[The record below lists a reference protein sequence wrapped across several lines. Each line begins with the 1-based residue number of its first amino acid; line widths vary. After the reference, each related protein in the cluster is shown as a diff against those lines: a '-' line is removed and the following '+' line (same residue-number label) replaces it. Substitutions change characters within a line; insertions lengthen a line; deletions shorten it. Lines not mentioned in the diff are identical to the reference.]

1 MRSAE
6 SDDREMLCEPGDRRV
21 PLRRS
26 EKERQQN
33 QGGNLGQKDARQEK
47 KKESDLSR
55 MGEMSREKK
64 EGQQKRR

>member
-1 MRSAE
+1 MTGKPQFNQQKQDHS
-6 SDDREMLCEPGDRRV
+6 
-21 PLRRS
+21 
-26 EKERQQN
+26 RQQN
-33 QGGNLGQKDARQEK
+33 QGGNLGQKEARQEK